1 MVIILGTV
9 HRMSAKLKSL
19 RTSYSFLSVKYVA
32 CITDSDGTD
41 HQQDESVYH
50 DGEVI
55 FDLDGGHDKAG
66 DSSPHY
72 DQEQQSAHHRV
83 CHQPWYHQT
92 SVILQD

>member
-41 HQQDESVYH
+41 HQQDESV
-50 DGEVI
+50 
-55 FDLDGGHDKAG
+55 
-66 DSSPHY
+66 
-72 DQEQQSAHHRV
+72 
-83 CHQPWYHQT
+83 
-92 SVILQD
+92 